1 MDKSQQLVC
10 SLRGMDKFQG
20 NSTDMEIF
28 TFSSVSRLK
37 EKICF
42 PQGVKSFMFFKSS
55 PFFFFF
61 FFFSSLREVTSCLRK
76 LSPFL
81 K

>member
-1 MDKSQQLVC
+1 MYKSQQLVC

-42 PQGVKSFMFFKSS
+42 PQGVKSFCFLRVARFFFL
-55 PFFFFF
+55 FFFFF
-61 FFFSSLREVTSCLRK
+61 VFFFQVLGK
-76 LSPFL
+76 
-81 K
+81 